1 MDKLFSRKTSS
12 ALLALSL
19 LLLGAASSFA
29 EVFRPIQVLL
39 PGNINGNLITFTSDN
54 EHKGSDA
61 FRLPKVVEKFC
72 NEHDKDSII
81 FGLGNDSN
89 AFKAFSFFNKGKA
102 ERELIAK
109 CNPAA
114 CGVSPNDLE
123 VFNSGLLSTDIKQ
136 RVFTNVEAPDYA
148 PIFERYSVTK
158 LNDSNFYFFNFISP
172 EYGAKLPLSKWSELR
187 IDDPCRALRKANIK
201 PDKKDYTISV
211 VYGDKFTID
220 ELSEEFNNID
230 GTHFI
235 VNVPINDELPLFSYV
250 RAESENLKVSRF
262 SVQPGHLSLPI
273 LNIIPKNVGYPRTTL
288 RMIPLA
294 RYQDYDIENDVEEI
308 WQQIRQEFHKP
319 LKVIPATNRAT
330 TSANQISLQAHAEML
345 RYATTAE
352 LAFLKLPEQISF
364 TDSVI
369 TVGNSITRFPN
380 DRIIKFKAT
389 EPQLKGMFL
398 DLLQSSNIKQLG
410 FSGCQ
415 FSVLGINY
423 WDFTINK
430 HSINKQH
437 RYSVATTETT
447 ANEFVVKNLL
457 KSCDI
462 EPYDGL
468 TLWEVWMENFKSF
481 KAPEDKLFS
490 N

>member
-1 MDKLFSRKTSS
+1 MAKFLSKKTNS
-12 ALLALSL
+12 ALLALSFL
-19 LLLGAASSFA
+19 ILGAASSFA
-29 EVFRPIQVLL
+29 EVLRPIQILF
-39 PGNINGNLITFTSDN
+39 PGNINGNLITFTADN

-61 FRLPKVVEKFC
+61 FKLPTVIEKFC
-72 NEHDKDSII
+72 HDPDKDAII

-89 AFKAFSFFNKGKA
+89 AFKAFSFLNKGKA

-109 CNPAA
+109 CNPVA

-123 VFNSGLLSTDIKQ
+123 VFNSSYLSADIKQ
-136 RVFTNVEAPDYA
+136 RIFTNVEAPDYA
-148 PIFERYSVTK
+148 PIFERYSVTN
-158 LNDSNFYFFNFISP
+158 LNGSDFYFFNFISP
-172 EYGAKLPLSKWSELR
+172 EYGAKLPLSRWSELR

-201 PDKKDYTISV
+201 PGKKDYTISV

-220 ELSEEFNNID
+220 ELTEEFKALD
-230 GTHFI
+230 GIHFI
-235 VNVPINDELPLFSYV
+235 VNVPINDELPIFSYV
-250 RAESENLKVSRF
+250 RAEGENDNVFRF

-273 LNIIPKNVGYPRTTL
+273 LNIIPKNAGYPRTTL

-294 RYQDYDIENDVEEI
+294 RYEHDTENDVEAI
-308 WQQIRQEFHKP
+308 WQQVREEFHKP
-319 LKVIPATNRAT
+319 LKVVPATNRAT
-330 TSANQISLQAHAEML
+330 TSANRISLQAHAEML

-352 LAFLKLPEQISF
+352 LAFLKLPKQTSF
-364 TDSVI
+364 TESVI

-380 DRIIKFKAT
+380 DRIVKFKAT
-389 EPQLKGMFL
+389 ETQLKNMFL

-423 WDFTINK
+423 WDFQINK
-430 HSINKQH
+430 HSVNKQH

-447 ANEFVVKNLL
+447 ANEFVVKNLI
-457 KSCDI
+457 KTCEI
-462 EPYDGL
+462 EPYNGL
-468 TLWEVWMENFKSF
+468 TLWQVWMENFRSF
-481 KAPEDKLFS
+481 KAPEEKLFS